1 MVVPVALVSSVAMP
15 VVEVVDVV
23 AMGNGDVPATRTVPV
38 VVILVERVTLGL
50 ALVVVPVVLGVQ
62 MSVVDV
68 VDVITMGNG
77 DVAAAVTVDVR
88 VVSVFAMG
96 GCHR

>member
-23 AMGNGDVPATRTVPV
+23 VVGNGDVPATRTVRV
-38 VVILVERVTLGL
+38 IMILVARVTLGL
-50 ALVVVPVVLGVQ
+50 ALVVVPVVFSMQ

-68 VDVITMGNG
+68 VDVIAIGYG
-77 DVAAAVTVDVR
+77 DVAAALAVDVR
-88 VVSVFAMG
+88 MVSVLAVR
-96 GCHR
+96 GCHG

>member
-23 AMGNGDVPATRTVPV
+23 VVGEGDVPATRTVSV
-38 VVILVERVTLGL
+38 IMILVERVTLWL
-50 ALVVVPVVLGVQ
+50 ALVVVPVVLSVQ
-62 MSVVDV
+62 MSVVDI
-68 VDVITMGNG
+68 VDMITMGDG
-77 DVAAAVTVDVR
+77 HVAAALAMDVR
-88 VVSVFAMG
+88 MVSVFAVR